1 MSLKFYLDD
10 DSTDAA
16 LVRALEARGFEVL
29 TPQAAG
35 LAGADDADHLHYCAA
50 HRFVLLTITSV
61 TLTGCTATSSRKESL
76 IPESSSCASKRL
88 ESVKS
93 FDASSEFPTSV
104 LPRK

>member
-1 MSLKFYLDD
+1 VSLKFYLDD

-16 LVRALEARGFEVL
+16 LVRDLEARGFEVL
-29 TPQAAG
+29 KPLALQAPTMRIIFTIAPHTASFC
-35 LAGADDADHLHYCAA
+35 LP
-50 HRFVLLTITSV
+50 ITSV